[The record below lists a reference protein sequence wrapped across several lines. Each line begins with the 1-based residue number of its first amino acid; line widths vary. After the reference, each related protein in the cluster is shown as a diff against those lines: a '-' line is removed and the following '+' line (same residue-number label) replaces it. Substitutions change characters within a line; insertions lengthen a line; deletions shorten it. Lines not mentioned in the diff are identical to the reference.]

1 MAPEANAYEFQ
12 SKAIVDMLS
21 KLLGKF
27 DDERTA
33 LEEEETAAKN
43 SFSMLK
49 ADLANQL
56 AAANEARTQNAERK
70 AKALQGAADSKGA
83 LQDTV
88 TTRDDDEKYT
98 ADLTATCEQ
107 KSTDFANRQIL
118 RGEEIEAIQKAI
130 EILAGGA
137 VSGASEKHLPQLLQA
152 KAKAA
157 ALAFAWRSCGR
168 CFSEAP
174 ETAPPARISI
184 AFWIASISSPRRVWR
199 SAKAVD
205 LTSQVEMRS
214 VTYF

>member
-1 MAPEANAYEFQ
+1 MAISTLMKTSGDVKQAAASLTQVTMNALFPKESKKVLDAFLAMNTDDALFAPEANAYEFQ

-33 LEEEETAAKN
+33 LEEDETAAKH
-43 SFSMLK
+43 SFDMLK

-56 AAANEARTQNAERK
+56 SAANEARTQQAEIK
-70 AKALQGAADSKGA
+70 AKSLQGAADSKGA

-88 TTRDDDEKYT
+88 TTRDEDEKYS

-130 EILAGGA
+130 E
-137 VSGASEKHLPQLLQA
+137 
-152 KAKAA
+152 
-157 ALAFAWRSCGR
+157 FANR
-168 CFSEAP
+168 
-174 ETAPPARISI
+174 
-184 AFWIASISSPRRVWR
+184 
-199 SAKAVD
+199 
-205 LTSQVEMRS
+205 
-214 VTYF
+214 